1 MKLTEWYN
9 KTSDTKKNL
18 FLLGLITF
26 AGFAATFI
34 FFFNNNP
41 GVPLGWLLGSIIEL
55 ICYLSIV
62 KGTAFMLDPSSL
74 DRKKGYLAP
83 LFMFMRLGLY
93 AGGLILAGF
102 ATFRW
107 GSMSSSYLNFFAVF
121 AGYMPMVVLLL
132 IVTFG
137 RLKKAKPIETEA
149 PKVEDEE
156 ND

>member
-1 MKLTEWYN
+1 MKLVEWYN

-18 FLLGLITF
+18 FLLGIVTLC
-26 AGFAATFI
+26 GFAVTSI
-34 FFFNNNP
+34 FFFLNNP
-41 GVPLGWLLGSIIEL
+41 GVPLGWLFGSIIEL

-62 KGTAFMLDPSSL
+62 KGTAFMLDLNSL

-83 LFMFMRLGLY
+83 LFMFMRLALY
-93 AGGLILAGF
+93 AGGLILAAF

-137 RLKKAKPIETEA
+137 RLKKSAPVQPEKPKI
-149 PKVEDEE
+149 EDEE